1 MQTQDVLE
9 VAHGY
14 RYQPVLPLPEPE
26 ARIEGLKGRR

>member
-1 MQTQDVLE
+1 MQTQDDLD

-14 RYQPVLPLPEPE
+14 RHQRVLRRPELE